1 MNYRYREVRITDGA
15 LKNSYFYVKGIV
27 DFFPD
32 DVFGGANRDK
42 SAERKLTIF
51 WGAGRPVK
59 SDIAGDKNV
68 LRERSW
74 VRDFYEAHKI
84 QRGDKVIVEKISEY
98 RYHIYPKRD
107 D

>member
-1 MNYRYREVRITDGA
+1 MNYSYREVRITDGA
-15 LKNSYFYVKGIV
+15 LNNNYFSVGRIV
-27 DFFPD
+27 DFFPN
-32 DVFGGANRDK
+32 DVLGGANRDK
-42 SAERKLTIF
+42 SAERQIMIF

-68 LRERSW
+68 FRERSW
-74 VRDFYEAHKI
+74 VGDFYDAHKI
-84 QRGDKVIVEKISEY
+84 QRGDRVIVEKISEY